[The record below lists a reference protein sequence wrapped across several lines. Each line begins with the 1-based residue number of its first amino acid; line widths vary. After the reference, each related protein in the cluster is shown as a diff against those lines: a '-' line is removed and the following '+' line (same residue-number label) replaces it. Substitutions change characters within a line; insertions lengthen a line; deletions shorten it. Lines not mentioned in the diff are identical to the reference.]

1 MKNTLTQ
8 SSSLYQQFRQQIKS
22 APPVKTEESVIFR
35 TLVQCLV
42 IVGIIAT
49 DIAAR
54 TQMSFWA
61 IPLSIIGG
69 VWSWNRR
76 QHRNIT
82 LKFFLAIAMLGVL
95 CFFLINLA
103 GSLNDSRLVLSL
115 IHI

>member
-82 LKFFLAIAMLGVL
+82 LKFFLAIAMLGFAEKVSPKFMPL
-95 CFFLINLA
+95 LTKNFLTNQ
-103 GSLNDSRLVLSL
+103 
-115 IHI
+115 